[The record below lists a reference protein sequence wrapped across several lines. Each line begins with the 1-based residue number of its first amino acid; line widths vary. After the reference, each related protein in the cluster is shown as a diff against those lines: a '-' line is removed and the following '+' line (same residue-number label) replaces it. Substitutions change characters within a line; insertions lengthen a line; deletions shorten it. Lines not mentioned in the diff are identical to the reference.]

1 MAHIGGT
8 FESMLIR
15 HLSMLRNDRCRVV
28 NLPSLLDHLFV
39 DIAASL
45 PQVSGTQSIRSDH
58 RASLV
63 TAVLIWSMAAEVLLK
78 IDQPSLTQHRDSYQY
93 ASRDLQSY
101 SCTRMQFDALLRHS
115 GIKAG

>member
-1 MAHIGGT
+1 MAHIGDT

-15 HLSMLRNDRCRVV
+15 QLSRLRNDRCRIV

-39 DIAASL
+39 EIAAFL

-58 RASLV
+58 SAILV
-63 TAVLIWSMAAEVLLK
+63 TAVLLWSRAAEVLIK
-78 IDQPSLTQHRDSYQY
+78 IDQSSLTLHRESYQY

-101 SCTRMQFDALLRHS
+101 S
-115 GIKAG
+115 